1 MNPSYTS
8 SLRRLAA
15 KIFGYGI
22 VAAAKIVTG
31 ARSFWHS
38 PPQATPTVYFANH
51 NSHADFG
58 LVWATLPPELRY
70 QTRPVAGADYWL
82 SSPLKRFVGVDVV
95 NALMIAREGSKVREN
110 NPIRQMA
117 ATLEA
122 GESLIMFPEGTRN
135 MSEEILLPIK
145 AGIFHLARACP
156 DVRFVPVWIE
166 NLQRVL
172 PKGVLVPVPIAC
184 TVRYGHPLEFK
195 PGVGKVEFLAQVRTA
210 LMELRP
216 AYDRPDEPRAA
227 VRVAAASAITAP
239 APAPT
244 PSAVVPPAS
253 MAATAVAAA
262 ASSAAAD
269 TVSPAADNVV
279 AGNADAAG
287 GSHAD

>member
-1 MNPSYTS
+1 MNSSHTS

-22 VAAAKIVTG
+22 IATAKIVTG

-38 PPQATPTVYFANH
+38 PPEAVPTVYFANH

-58 LVWATLPPELRY
+58 LVWATLPPALRY

-95 NALMIAREGSKVREN
+95 NALMIAREGGKVREN
-110 NPIRQMA
+110 NPMRQMA
-117 ATLEA
+117 AALEA

-135 MSEEILLPIK
+135 MSEELLLPIK

-156 DVRFVPVWIE
+156 NVRFVPVWIE

-184 TVRYGHPLEFK
+184 TVRYGHPLEFV
-195 PGVGKVEFLAQVRTA
+195 PGVSKVEFLAQVRKA
-210 LMELRP
+210 LLDLRP
-216 AYDRPDEPRAA
+216 AYDRPDEPQPRAP
-227 VRVAAASAITAP
+227 VSAP
-239 APAPT
+239 AAP
-244 PSAVVPPAS
+244 SILA
-253 MAATAVAAA
+253 
-262 ASSAAAD
+262 
-269 TVSPAADNVV
+269 PAAIVSDQPETQEVPQPE
-279 AGNADAAG
+279 AGEQ
-287 GSHAD
+287 HAD

>member
-1 MNPSYTS
+1 MNSSHTS
-8 SLRRLAA
+8 SLRRIVA

-22 VAAAKIVTG
+22 VATAKIVTG

-38 PPQATPTVYFANH
+38 PPQAVPTVYFANH

-58 LVWATLPPELRY
+58 LVWATLPRALRY

-110 NPIRQMA
+110 NPMRQMA
-117 ATLEA
+117 AALEA
-122 GESLIMFPEGTRN
+122 GETLIMFPEGTRN

-156 DVRFVPVWIE
+156 TVRFVPVWIE

-227 VRVAAASAITAP
+227 PRP
-239 APAPT
+239 
-244 PSAVVPPAS
+244 
-253 MAATAVAAA
+253 AVAAA
-262 ASSAAAD
+262 APVITAPATAVPVVPVLVEASANTEPQAVVMA
-269 TVSPAADNVV
+269 PAAGDDHVQ
-279 AGNADAAG
+279 
-287 GSHAD
+287 